1 MVSWDGSALSEASLP
16 AAIDSRQEAS
26 ASISALLHSKGGTSK
41 ENNLLEPGVQ
51 KFFLQ
56 LTIGS
61 GAFQSAASAEE
72 SVKKPGSKAS
82 RIEQGNLPKLLKYFL
97 VSAQEVLFLQK
108 AYTK

>member
-51 KFFLQ
+51 KFF